1 MAFKNQN
8 CTVKI
13 QLLEES
19 VKKILLP
26 LGGSILLQIHLM
38 HNLVF
43 WHLRIFESPEI
54 VKNYRAEKK

>member
-1 MAFKNQN
+1 MLFSSKYPLQQWHFKNQN

-43 WHLRIFESPEI
+43 
-54 VKNYRAEKK
+54 